1 MFATWATIAYMANG
15 PIAKLIVPRLSL
27 ASCIR
32 AHIVRSTLDCPL
44 LETEQRVNCYPATPF
59 CSIYFQLAGD
69 SLMIDP
75 RPPEGR
81 GLLEAGNALIT
92 GPRPQPM
99 ATRNSGP
106 THFFVVMFFPD
117 AFHRLTGL
125 DMGALINNMAPPE
138 ALGPDWQAMA
148 QAVQAAPDDAS
159 RVAVVEDFLDPRWRA
174 VRKAG
179 GLTDGL
185 LGDWVRRL
193 GVQAASVG
201 FGRSARMVERRVR
214 EWAGQPFRT
223 LRRMQRAEQAFVQ
236 VRDDA
241 MAGKLSLV
249 AAAHHHGYSDQAH
262 LSRDAR
268 DLSGV
273 SPSALLRERL
283 AHESYWIYR
292 IWC

>member
-1 MFATWATIAYMANG
+1 MANE
-15 PIAKLIVPRLSL
+15 PIAKLIAPRLSL

-32 AHIVRSTLDCPL
+32 AHMVRSTLDCPL
-44 LETEQRVNCYPATPF
+44 LESEQRVNRYPATPF

-75 RPPEGR
+75 PPPEGR
-81 GLLEAGNALIT
+81 GLLEAGMALVT

-106 THFFVVMFFPD
+106 THFFMVMFFPD
-117 AFHRLTGL
+117 AFYRLTGL
-125 DMGALINNMAPPE
+125 DMGALTDNMLALPE
-138 ALGPDWQAMA
+138 ALGPEWQAMA
-148 QAVQAAPDDAS
+148 QAVHAAPDDQA
-159 RVAVVEDFLDPRWRA
+159 RVAVVEDFMDLRWRS

-193 GVQAASVG
+193 TVQAAAVG
-201 FGRSARMVERRVR
+201 FGRSARMAERRVR
-214 EWAGQPFRT
+214 EWAGQPMRS

-236 VRDDA
+236 ARDDA
-241 MAGKLSLV
+241 QAGRLSLGEV
-249 AAAHHHGYSDQAH
+249 AHRGGYSDQAH
-262 LSRDAR
+262 LSREAR
-268 DLSGV
+268 GLSGI

-283 AHESYWIYR
+283 QHESYWVYR
-292 IWC
+292 IWT

>member
-1 MFATWATIAYMANG
+1 MI
-15 PIAKLIVPRLSL
+15 
-27 ASCIR
+27 
-32 AHIVRSTLDCPL
+32 RSTLDCPL
-44 LETEQRVNCYPATPF
+44 LEAEQRVNRYPATPF

-75 RPPEGR
+75 PPPEGR
-81 GLLEAGNALIT
+81 GLLEAGQALIT

-106 THFFVVMFFPD
+106 THFLVVMFFPD

-125 DMGALINNMAPPE
+125 EMGALINNMLALPE

-148 QAVQAAPDDAS
+148 QAVQGAPDDLS
-159 RVAVVEDFLDPRWRA
+159 RVAVVEGFLDQRWRA
-174 VRKAG
+174 VRKAD
-179 GLTDGL
+179 GLTDGM

-193 GVQAASVG
+193 GVQAAAMG
-201 FGRSARMVERRVR
+201 FGRSVRMAERHVR
-214 EWAGQPFRT
+214 EWAGQSLRT

-236 VRDDA
+236 ARDDSL
-241 MAGKLSLV
+241 AGKLSLGE
-249 AAAHHHGYSDQAH
+249 AAYRHGYSDQAH

-268 DLSGV
+268 ELSGI

-283 AHESYWIYR
+283 EHESYWVYR
-292 IWC
+292 IWH

>member
-1 MFATWATIAYMANG
+1 MANR
-15 PIAKLIVPRLSL
+15 PIAKLIAPRLSL

-32 AHIVRSTLDCPL
+32 AHMVRSTLDCPL
-44 LETEQRVNCYPATPF
+44 LESEQRVNRYPATPF

-75 RPPEGR
+75 PPPEGR
-81 GLLEAGNALIT
+81 GVLEAGMALVT

-106 THFFVVMFFPD
+106 THFLMVMFFPD

-125 DMGALINNMAPPE
+125 DMGELTDNMLALPE
-138 ALGPDWQAMA
+138 ALGPEWQAMA
-148 QAVQAAPDDAS
+148 QAVHAASDDQT
-159 RVAVVEDFLDPRWRA
+159 RVAVVEDFLDMRWRS

-179 GLTDGL
+179 ALTDGL

-193 GVQAASVG
+193 AVQAAAVG
-201 FGRSARMVERRVR
+201 FGRSARMAERRVR
-214 EWAGQPFRT
+214 EWAGQPLRS

-236 VRDDA
+236 ARDDA
-241 MAGKLSLV
+241 QAGKLSLGEV
-249 AAAHHHGYSDQAH
+249 AHRGGYSDQAH
-262 LSRDAR
+262 LSREAR

-283 AHESYWIYR
+283 QHESYWVYR
-292 IWC
+292 IWT